1 MGVFATYMGFI
12 YNEFFA
18 IPIEFFGSC
27 YDTAVTN
34 GTDRF
39 KEGHYRRTE
48 YDCVYTVGMDPRW
61 F

>member
-1 MGVFATYMGFI
+1 MGIFATYNGFI

-27 YDTAVTN
+27 YDETPQLIPPYP
-34 GTDRF
+34 
-39 KEGHYRRTE
+39 EMYYPRTS
-48 YDCVYTVGMDPRW
+48 YDCVYTLGMDPRW